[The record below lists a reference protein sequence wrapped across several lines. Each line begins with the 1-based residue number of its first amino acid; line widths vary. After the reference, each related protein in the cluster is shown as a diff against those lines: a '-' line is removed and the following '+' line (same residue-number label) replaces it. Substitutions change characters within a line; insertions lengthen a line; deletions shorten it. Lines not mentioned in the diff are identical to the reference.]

1 MNEKA
6 DLTIGEIYRQ
16 RGFAGR
22 VGFGTRPALLIID
35 FIQAFTSTSSPLGSN
50 LDEEVAA
57 THRLLELMRARQ
69 FAVHYTTTAYEEGYA
84 DAGVFIKKVPSLKI
98 LKLGDSL
105 TQIDARLQ
113 PRTGEHVWCK
123 KYASAFFGT
132 ALAASLTAAQVDTI
146 LIAGCTTSG
155 CVRAS
160 AVDSCQ
166 HGFRTIV
173 VREAVGDRAP
183 APHEANLFDIDS
195 KYGDVVGIEEALD
208 YVRNQGLKSVSVP
221 EVVKRGE

>member
-1 MNEKA
+1 MNERA

-16 RGFAGR
+16 RGLAGR
-22 VGFGTRPALLIID
+22 VGFGERPALLIID
-35 FIQAFTSTSSPLGSN
+35 FIEAFTSTSSPLGSN
-50 LDEEVAA
+50 LDEEVEA
-57 THRLLELMRARQ
+57 TRRLLSLMRDRELPIH
-69 FAVHYTTTAYEEGYA
+69 FTTTAYEEGFA

-98 LKLGDSL
+98 LKLGDPM
-105 TQIDARLQ
+105 THIDTRLK
-113 PRTGEHVWCK
+113 PKPGEHVWCK

-160 AVDSCQ
+160 AIDSCQ
-166 HGFRTIV
+166 NGFRTIV
-173 VREAVGDRAP
+173 VRDAVGDRAR

-195 KYGDVVGIEEALD
+195 KYGDVVGIDDALD
-208 YVRNQGLKSVSVP
+208 YIRLLGSKNTQIARP
-221 EVVKRGE
+221 